1 LLGRASL
8 LGAKNIESSDSSS
21 ELSMLMFFYIFNYK
35 KIWVR
40 ILHINLLV
48 VLEKHLTEMKVN
60 KIRKPMGIYKQK
72 SA

>member
-1 LLGRASL
+1 
-8 LGAKNIESSDSSS
+8 
-21 ELSMLMFFYIFNYK
+21 MLMFFYIFNYK